1 MKNKAKTQQSQNKL
15 SQSAK
20 PALSEEELD
29 DIISD
34 ITLKRGRNAYTI
46 YITEM
51 YQKEKAQNDKIKLMD
66 VSKKYSSKWAKV
78 SDKDK
83 DTYEKKS
90 QEEKEKFK
98 KDLETVKHYLFSY
111 IKEGA
116 TAYRVFLDKR
126 LSEAFEKDED
136 PKDAK
141 AKASKEWAAMS
152 NEEKQEWKAL
162 KKENDHGG
170 KRQSTQR
177 L

>member
-1 MKNKAKTQQSQNKL
+1 
-15 SQSAK
+15 
-20 PALSEEELD
+20 
-29 DIISD
+29 
-34 ITLKRGRNAYTI
+34 
-46 YITEM
+46 
-51 YQKEKAQNDKIKLMD
+51 MD

-136 PKDAK
+136 PK
-141 AKASKEWAAMS
+141 EI
-152 NEEKQEWKAL
+152 
-162 KKENDHGG
+162 
-170 KRQSTQR
+170 KRKRNLQNMQR
-177 L
+177 N

>member
-1 MKNKAKTQQSQNKL
+1 MYLIFYTLAIVYLVFFYLNTNFHNIVITILNIYNVQEIKFKLKKWKTKPRLNQSQNKL

-90 QEEKEKFK
+90 QEEKEK
-98 KDLETVKHYLFSY
+98 
-111 IKEGA
+111 IQ
-116 TAYRVFLDKR
+116 KR
-126 LSEAFEKDED
+126 SWNSEALSLFIY
-136 PKDAK
+136 
-141 AKASKEWAAMS
+141 
-152 NEEKQEWKAL
+152 
-162 KKENDHGG
+162 
-170 KRQSTQR
+170 QR
-177 L
+177 RRHCL

>member
-34 ITLKRGRNAYTI
+34 ITLKRARNAYTI

-90 QEEKEKFK
+90 QEEKEK
-98 KDLETVKHYLFSY
+98 
-111 IKEGA
+111 IQ
-116 TAYRVFLDKR
+116 KR
-126 LSEAFEKDED
+126 S
-136 PKDAK
+136 
-141 AKASKEWAAMS
+141 
-152 NEEKQEWKAL
+152 
-162 KKENDHGG
+162 
-170 KRQSTQR
+170 
-177 L
+177 